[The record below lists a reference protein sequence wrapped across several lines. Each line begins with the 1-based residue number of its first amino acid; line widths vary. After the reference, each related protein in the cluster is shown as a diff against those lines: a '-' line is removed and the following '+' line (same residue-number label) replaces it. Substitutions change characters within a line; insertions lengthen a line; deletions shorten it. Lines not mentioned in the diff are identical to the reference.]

1 MGAQVTK
8 ITGIILRPGEVLSLA
23 PVPQPDGFFMAHA
36 IDMGD
41 GSLSIDAEAPA
52 GATLRIDPADHKDA
66 IRAWQ
71 SRAAKA
77 RFAAMTPADRRA
89 LAKKAAQKR
98 WKKHNEKKA
107 LDIAS
112 RLA

>member
-1 MGAQVTK
+1 MRAGWYGLKMTK
-8 ITGIILRPGEVLSLA
+8 ITE
-23 PVPQPDGFFMAHA
+23 
-36 IDMGD
+36 
-41 GSLSIDAEAPA
+41 AESPA
-52 GATLRIDPADHKDA
+52 GATLRIEPADHKEA

-71 SRAAKA
+71 RRAAKA

-107 LDIAS
+107 LDNAS